1 MTLDEKRKKI
11 AEHCALQVSKDEFCD
26 SCPLLDVVKKEK
38 GNCYSAG
45 ANIERNYDILFG
57 KEENQNPYWERIC
70 KLADK
75 QRAKG
80 IETYGQGI
88 ECNPAAIVERIDHLE
103 EELIDALYYLE
114 WIKGGLNE
122 TK

>member
-45 ANIERNYDILFG
+45 ANIERKQSALLG
-57 KEENQNPYWERIC
+57 ATGSEN
-70 KLADK
+70 
-75 QRAKG
+75 
-80 IETYGQGI
+80 IEDT
-88 ECNPAAIVERIDHLE
+88 A
-103 EELIDALYYLE
+103 
-114 WIKGGLNE
+114 
-122 TK
+122 